1 MYRKFA
7 EKPWVTEG
15 TMIQTPEGRRTYL
28 RDLRNHEFV
37 LCPRGHGVDT
47 HRLWE
52 TLYMGSIP
60 IVQRD
65 PVHSG
70 WQDLPIC
77 WIDSWDEVTPEFL
90 SQQKEAILNR
100 RLNLEKLRVGYWIR
114 FIETHS
120 K

>member
-1 MYRKFA
+1 MYLRFV
-7 EKPWVTEG
+7 EKPWVTDG
-15 TMIQTPEGRRTYL
+15 TMEVTLEGRRKYL
-28 RDLRNHEFV
+28 RELRNHEFV
-37 LCPRGHGVDT
+37 LCPRGNGVDT

-65 PVHSG
+65 PVHRG

-90 SQQKEAILNR
+90 QKQKQDILNR
-100 RLNLEKLRVGYWIR
+100 RVNLDKLKIGYWIR
-114 FIETHS
+114 TLRQDE
-120 K
+120 